1 MAVTVKNFGK
11 TKDGK
16 DISLFTIKNANGME
30 ASISN
35 FGGVIVSLV
44 VPNKDGEFKDVVLG
58 FEKGEDYYNNGC
70 FFGATIGRSSNRIK
84 NATCVIDGVQ
94 CNFPV
99 NDGPN
104 NLHTDIDE
112 GFHKQLFDAEV
123 LENGVKLTYTAPDM
137 LAGFP
142 GNLKTAVTFTLSDDN
157 ALSINYDA
165 VSDKTTVINLTNHS
179 YFNLAGHNSGSIYDT
194 ELQINASK
202 YVPVLDGA
210 IPTGEEADVEGT
222 VFDFRTLK
230 KIGKEIDEDVDQ
242 LKVVGGYDHN
252 YAIDG
257 YDKSQKLI
265 AVAKADGRT
274 MEVYTDLPG
283 VQFYAGNFI
292 EKESGKDGATYTK
305 RTGFCLETQYFPDSV
320 NQENFLTPIFKAGE
334 AFKSTTVYKF
344 V

>member
-35 FGGVIVSLV
+35 LGGVIVSLV

-58 FEKGEDYYNNGC
+58 FENGEDYYNNGC

-84 NATCVIDGVQ
+84 DATCMIDGVK

-112 GFHKQLFDAEV
+112 GFHKQLFDAEAS
-123 LENGVKLTYTAPDM
+123 ENGVKLSYTAPDM
-137 LAGFP
+137 QAGFP
-142 GNLKTAVTFTLSDDN
+142 GNLKTTVTFTLTDDN
-157 ALSINYDA
+157 ALEIKYDA
-165 VSDKTTVINLTNHS
+165 VSDKTTIINLTNHS
-179 YFNLAGHNSGSIYDT
+179 YFNLAGHDSGSIYDT

-202 YVPVLDGA
+202 YVPVVDGA
-210 IPTGEEADVEGT
+210 IPTGEELDVEGT
-222 VFDFRTLK
+222 VFDFRTFK
-230 KIGKEIDEDVDQ
+230 KIGKEIDEDVEQ

-265 AVAKADGRT
+265 AIAKADGRT

-292 EKESGKDGATYTK
+292 VNEKGKASATYTK